1 MFHNLSGYD
10 AHLFIKE
17 LGLNQKDIGV
27 IAKNKKDYITFS
39 VNVAVDKYT
48 KKNDDERDKFIELR
62 FIDCFKFMAS
72 SLDSLMS
79 NLVRGSGKLFGFE
92 DCSELKYNPLTRK
105 GIYPHEYVSSW
116 DKFEEFQLPPIE
128 SFYSNL
134 NMSNVSE
141 GDYEHA
147 QRVWK
152 EFRILN
158 LGEYHYR
165 YLKTDLILPAN
176 VFEAFRDTCSE
187 HYSLDLAHFYRIS
200 RIGLER
206 LFKEN
211 WN

>member
-1 MFHNLSGYD
+1 M
-10 AHLFIKE
+10 
-17 LGLNQKDIGV
+17 
-27 IAKNKKDYITFS
+27 IAKNKEDYIIFS
-39 VNVAVDKYT
+39 VNVVVDRYT
-48 KKNDDERDKFIELR
+48 NKNGDERDKFIELR
-62 FIDCFKFMAS
+62 FIDSFKFMAS

-92 DCSELKYNPLTRK
+92 DYSELKYNPLTRK

-116 DKFEEFQLPPIE
+116 DKFEESQLSPIE

-134 NMSNVSE
+134 NISNVSE

-152 EFRILN
+152 EFRIRN
-158 LGEYHYR
+158 LGEYHYL
-165 YLKTDLILPAN
+165 YLKTDLILLAN
-176 VFEAFRDTCSE
+176 VFEAFRDTCPE
-187 HYSLDLAHFYRIS
+187 HYCLDLAHFYRIS